1 MLRRSINAWKMLML
15 ALPKGIIAF
24 VIAIT
29 GLCVSLPLVI
39 IWVGLPLLA
48 LTLTWCR
55 TMMTNEQ
62 KVAEAWSHGKGKAA
76 QQIMPDNPA
85 VFRWEGLRTLGSQL
99 HQGQSY
105 RGILYSILQLPAGI
119 LGFTLSLVLPTVA
132 IGCLLAPV
140 VQKISTELFSFDPN
154 MLDPEVFFFL
164 ANTTSSERS
173 WIVCGIGFVMLLFLP
188 LLLQGLG
195 RLYTAWINT
204 ISGTHQ
210 DVKGPL
216 EILHNS

>member
-15 ALPKGIIAF
+15 SLPKGIIAF

-55 TMMTNEQ
+55 TMMISEQ
-62 KVAEAWSHGKGKAA
+62 KAAEAWSHGKGEAS
-76 QQIMPDNPA
+76 QHIMPEHPSA
-85 VFRWEGLRTLGSQL
+85 FRWEGLRTLGYQL
-99 HQGQSY
+99 RQGQSY

-119 LGFTLSLVLPTVA
+119 LGFTLALALPSVA
-132 IGCLLAPV
+132 ISALLSPV
-140 VQKISTELFSFDPN
+140 VQRVSSSVFSYDQN
-154 MLDPEVFFFL
+154 MLDPDVFVFL
-164 ANTTSSERS
+164 SGTTPDERS
-173 WIVCGIGFVMLLFLP
+173 WIVCGMGFVLLLMLP
-188 LLLQGLG
+188 LLLSGLG
-195 RLYTAWINT
+195 RLYTAWINM

-210 DVKGPL
+210 DVKAPL
-216 EILHNS
+216 EVLHNA

>member
-15 ALPKGIIAF
+15 SLPKGIIAF

-55 TMMTNEQ
+55 TMMISEQ
-62 KVAEAWSHGKGKAA
+62 KAAEAWSQGKGGAS
-76 QQIMPDNPA
+76 QQIMPDHPA
-85 VFRWEGLRTLGSQL
+85 AFRWEGLRTLGSQL
-99 HQGQSY
+99 RQGESY

-119 LGFTLSLVLPTVA
+119 LGFTLALALPSVA
-132 IGCLLAPV
+132 ISALLSPV
-140 VQKISTELFSFDPN
+140 VQKVSSSVFSYDQN
-154 MLDPEVFFFL
+154 MLDPDVFVFL
-164 ANTTSSERS
+164 SDTTPDERS
-173 WIVCGIGFVMLLFLP
+173 WIVCGMGFVLLLMLP
-188 LLLQGLG
+188 LLLSGLG
-195 RLYTAWINT
+195 RLYTAWINM

-210 DVKGPL
+210 AVKAPL

>member
-15 ALPKGIIAF
+15 SLPKGIIAF

-55 TMMTNEQ
+55 TMMISEQ
-62 KVAEAWSHGKGKAA
+62 KAAEAWSQGKGGAS
-76 QQIMPDNPA
+76 QQIMPDHPA
-85 VFRWEGLRTLGSQL
+85 AFRWEGLRTLGSQL
-99 HQGQSY
+99 RQGESY

-119 LGFTLSLVLPTVA
+119 LGFTLALALPSVA
-132 IGCLLAPV
+132 ISALLSPV
-140 VQKISTELFSFDPN
+140 VQKVSSSVFSYDQN
-154 MLDPEVFFFL
+154 MLDPDVFVFL
-164 ANTTSSERS
+164 SGTTPDERS
-173 WIVCGIGFVMLLFLP
+173 WIVCGMGFVLLLMLP
-188 LLLQGLG
+188 LLLSGLG
-195 RLYTAWINT
+195 RLYTAWINM

-210 DVKGPL
+210 AVKAPL

>member
-1 MLRRSINAWKMLML
+1 ML

-39 IWVGLPLLA
+39 IWIGLPLLA

-62 KVAEAWSHGKGKAA
+62 KVAEAWSHGKGEAA
-76 QQIMPDNPA
+76 QQIMPDNTA

-99 HQGQSY
+99 RQDQSY

-119 LGFTLSLVLPTVA
+119 LGFTLSLVLPSVA
-132 IGCLLAPV
+132 IGCLLAPAV
-140 VQKISTELFSFDPN
+140 HKISTELFSFDPN

-164 ANTTSSERS
+164 ANRTSSERS
-173 WIVCGIGFVMLLFLP
+173 WIVCGIGFVMLLLLP
-188 LLLQGLG
+188 LLLQGIG
-195 RLYTAWINT
+195 RLYTAWINM
-204 ISGTHQ
+204 ISGTQ
-210 DVKGPL
+210 LNVKAPL